1 MSKYNVIDFIP
12 SGRNHAIAMNELA
25 QRMGTDQRTARK
37 LVFEARRHG
46 AVICSTCGEN
56 ASGYYRPA
64 SVDEALPYIRL
75 QQSRISSAKIALRS
89 AEEFVT
95 TVKSGDSNG

>member
-1 MSKYNVIDFIP
+1 MKNVLDFIP

-64 SVDEALPYIRL
+64 TINEVRPYIAM
-75 QQSRISSAKIALRS
+75 QEHRISSAKAALKS
-89 AEEFVT
+89 AKKFVEAA
-95 TVKSGDSNG
+95 KAGGNDG

>member
-1 MSKYNVIDFIP
+1 MKNVLDFIP
-12 SGRNHAIAMNELA
+12 SGQNHAIAMNELA
-25 QRMGTDQRTARK
+25 QRMGTNQRTARK

-64 SVDEALPYIRL
+64 TINEVRPYIAM
-75 QQSRISSAKIALRS
+75 QEHRISSAKAALKS
-89 AEEFVT
+89 AKKFVEAA
-95 TVKSGDSNG
+95 KAGGNDG